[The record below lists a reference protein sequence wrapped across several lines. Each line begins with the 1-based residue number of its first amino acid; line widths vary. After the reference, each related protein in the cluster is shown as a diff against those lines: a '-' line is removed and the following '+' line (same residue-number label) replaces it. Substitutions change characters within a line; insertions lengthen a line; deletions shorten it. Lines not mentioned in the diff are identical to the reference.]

1 MTTMH
6 RPDYDGESL
15 RDAYEDCAHDFVSM
29 NNRFI
34 SPFDSGLRCRK
45 CGLEVDEDEGD
56 EENNDDD
63 DSISSD
69 FDFEIDLDENDT
81 NTMT

>member
-6 RPDYDGESL
+6 RRDYDGESL

-56 EENNDDD
+56 EEDNDEE

-69 FDFEIDLDENDT
+69 FLFDVDIDNDNEDT
-81 NTMT
+81 